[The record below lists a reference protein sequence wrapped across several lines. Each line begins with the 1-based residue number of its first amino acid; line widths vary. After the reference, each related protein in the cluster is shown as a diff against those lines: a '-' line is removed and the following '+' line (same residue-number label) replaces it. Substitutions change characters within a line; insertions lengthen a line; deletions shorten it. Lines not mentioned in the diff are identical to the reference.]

1 MRGGEGN
8 LKSDWM
14 KALKEKGET
23 KRVYIVCTYV
33 PVSVYTT
40 PWDMG
45 TTEGGASTV
54 ISAAEISTENDT
66 ASVSGFL

>member
-1 MRGGEGN
+1 
-8 LKSDWM
+8 M

-23 KRVYIVCTYV
+23 KRVYIVYTYV
-33 PVSVYTT
+33 PVCVYTT

-45 TTEGGASTV
+45 TTEGGASTD
-54 ISAAEISTENDT
+54 ISTAENPTENDT